1 MFMLRKRILA
11 LLSVLAVIA
20 SILVFTLTSKAE
32 ESLIPED
39 YSKETEETEATEEI
53 KFPVAGVSAAL
64 NDGSDYES
72 VKIAADEK
80 LAPASVKL
88 EDITVKVSDNLEELE
103 ASLEETSNGD
113 AAEDAAAEADAA
125 EEIPASEE
133 PEEENY
139 DAICLVGD
147 YIHLRKEASEISETT
162 GVFYHNAVAEII
174 GEENEWYQIKSG
186 NVTGYVRKSMVATG
200 EEAQERIEESK
211 VTTATVEKEN
221 LIVRMAPNKN
231 AAGIE
236 IVPENEEL
244 QVIGMMDDW
253 VAIETED
260 GTGYIYKPYTKVQT
274 QYITAL
280 TADEI
285 TAQEKEALRNAMEER
300 ALQCIAYNASNGKP
314 SSFTTREE
322 SNEKGQEVAEFALQF
337 VGNPYVWGGVS
348 LTDGCD
354 CSGFVMS
361 IYKEFGFEL
370 THSTEIDQTEGTAV
384 ETIEGAE
391 AGDIICYQGH
401 VAIYI
406 GDGMIV
412 HAAGEAKGI
421 IISPA
426 CYDNII
432 TVRRMFTE

>member
-39 YSKETEETEATEEI
+39 YSKETEETEETEEI

-186 NVTGYVRKSMVATG
+186 NVTG
-200 EEAQERIEESK
+200 
-211 VTTATVEKEN
+211 
-221 LIVRMAPNKN
+221 
-231 AAGIE
+231 
-236 IVPENEEL
+236 
-244 QVIGMMDDW
+244 
-253 VAIETED
+253 
-260 GTGYIYKPYTKVQT
+260 
-274 QYITAL
+274 
-280 TADEI
+280 
-285 TAQEKEALRNAMEER
+285 
-300 ALQCIAYNASNGKP
+300 
-314 SSFTTREE
+314 
-322 SNEKGQEVAEFALQF
+322 
-337 VGNPYVWGGVS
+337 
-348 LTDGCD
+348 
-354 CSGFVMS
+354 
-361 IYKEFGFEL
+361 
-370 THSTEIDQTEGTAV
+370 
-384 ETIEGAE
+384 
-391 AGDIICYQGH
+391 
-401 VAIYI
+401 
-406 GDGMIV
+406 
-412 HAAGEAKGI
+412 
-421 IISPA
+421 
-426 CYDNII
+426 
-432 TVRRMFTE
+432 

>member
-32 ESLIPED
+32 ESLILED
-39 YSKETEETEATEEI
+39 YSKETEETEDTEEI

-64 NDGSDYES
+64 KDGSDYES

-103 ASLEETSNGD
+103 ASLEESSGD
-113 AAEDAAAEADAA
+113 ATEEAEADEA

-133 PEEENY
+133 TEEVNY

-186 NVTGYVRKSMVATG
+186 NVTGYVRKSMVAIG
-200 EEAQERIEESK
+200 EEAQEKIEESK

-231 AAGIE
+231 ATGIE

-244 QVIGMMDDW
+244 QVVGMMDDW
-253 VAIETED
+253 IAIATED

-285 TAQEKEALRNAMEER
+285 TAQDKEALRNAMEER
-300 ALQCIAYNASNGKP
+300 AQQCIAYNASNGQP

-370 THSTEIDQTEGTAV
+370 THSTEIDQTEGEAV

-412 HAAGEAKGI
+412 HAAGESKGI